1 MYDTTKLM
9 PQEQFNELLRILPT
23 PKQKRRGRPRVSK
36 EALLNGIL
44 QVLINDVPW
53 NKIADCG
60 CSYSSC
66 YRYFKELQRRGI
78 LKNEFR
84 RISEAKTDIIEC
96 AADTDSTTSF
106 RFRHG
111 SGWDGKHKKI
121 STKISI
127 LSDKD
132 GLPADVKIGSGKIH
146 DKDYLYTHLGNT
158 AGRRI
163 SELNLDKIYTSA
175 ELRREMKR
183 RGCHVN
189 MKMRD
194 GDYIRKRGPKFR
206 FYKDKYKVRFLCEKC
221 FAWLENFRRLRLRR
235 EYHLA
240 MFKAFVYLALIIIL
254 IRN

>member
-1 MYDTTKLM
+1 MYDTTKLI
-9 PQEQFNELLRILPT
+9 PQEQFDELLRILPT
-23 PKQKRRGRPRVSK
+23 PKQRRRGRPRVRK

-44 QVLINDVPW
+44 QVLVNDVPW

-84 RISEAKTDIIEC
+84 RISEAKTNITEC

-106 RFRHG
+106 RFERG
-111 SGWDGKHKKI
+111 SGWDGRYKKMA
-121 STKISI
+121 TKISL
-127 LSDKD
+127 LSDKN
-132 GLPADVKIGSGKIH
+132 GLPADVEIGKGNTH
-146 DKDYLYTHLGNT
+146 DKTLLYEHLRNVEGM
-158 AGRRI
+158 RI
-163 SELNLDKIYTSA
+163 SELNLDKIYVSLK
-175 ELRREMKR
+175 LRRRMKQ
-183 RGCHVN
+183 RGGHIN